1 MKLISSIKN
10 QTASILA
17 ITALAVGF
25 TPVLP
30 ALADNLSD
38 ITGPNVSDIT
48 GPNVSGNTVL
58 RTVDSNG
65 NTTALVG
72 NPQQVQAAQQLVQ
85 ELGSCAASGCGDLSS
100 LINQAVQLIQELQA
114 SQVVD

>member
-10 QTASILA
+10 QTTSILA

-30 ALADNLSD
+30 GLANNLSDITGLNISD

-48 GPNVSGNTVL
+48 GTNVSGNTATL
-58 RTVDSNG
+58 VDN
-65 NTTALVG
+65 AK
-72 NPQQVQAAQQLVQ
+72 QVEAAQQLVQ
-85 ELGSCAASGCGDLSS
+85 QLDSCVASNCAEWPS
-100 LINQAVQLIQELQA
+100 LLEQGNQLIQELDASEVQA
-114 SQVVD
+114 P